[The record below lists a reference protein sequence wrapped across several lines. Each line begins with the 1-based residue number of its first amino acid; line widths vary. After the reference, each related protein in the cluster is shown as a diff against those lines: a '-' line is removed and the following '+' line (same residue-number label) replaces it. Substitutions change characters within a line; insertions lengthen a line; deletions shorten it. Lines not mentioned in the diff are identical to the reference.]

1 MQEAPMRS
9 LRTSGVALVFTSA
22 TTLLLTG
29 CEAPLNL
36 EAVRSIENQPTKRT
50 DFYQAMASN
59 RNTIVVAG
67 NDGALLSSSDQGKSW
82 KRQPEITGS
91 SFLSITSCPDQSF
104 IALSFDNTVWHGDA
118 SAKNW
123 VKHALPSQEQ
133 MMTVACSPDGKW
145 LTAGSFTTFQHSA
158 DQGESWNEA
167 SLYEDAIINNLQ
179 FINQDQAIATGEYG
193 LVLKSEDGGEN
204 WDIAGYAPDEFYVHT
219 SYFEDADNGWIGGLN
234 GFIYQTN
241 DGGQNWE
248 QMSTATNAPIFG
260 FIAGDTSLYALADN
274 ATVLQLQQDIW
285 NKISESEQPL
295 YLRAGLALPD
305 QRLLVAGGRGLLFD
319 IKPQTALAAST
330 D

>member
-1 MQEAPMRS
+1 MQEAPIRA
-9 LRTSGVALVFTSA
+9 LRASAVALVFASA
-22 TTLLLTG
+22 TPLLLTG

-36 EAVRSIENQPTKRT
+36 EAVRSIENQPTNRT

-59 RNTIVVAG
+59 RDTIVVAG
-67 NDGALLSSSDQGKSW
+67 NDGVLLTSSDQGKSW
-82 KRQPEITGS
+82 KRHPEITAN

-104 IALSFDNTVWHGDA
+104 IALSFDNNLWHGDA
-118 SAKNW
+118 SAQNW
-123 VKHALPSQEQ
+123 VKNALPSQEQ

-204 WDIAGYAPDEFYVHT
+204 WDIAGNAPDEFYIHT
-219 SYFEDADNGWIGGLN
+219 SYFKDADNGWIGGLN

-274 ATVLQLQQDIW
+274 ATVLQLQQDTW

>member
-1 MQEAPMRS
+1 MQEAPMRA
-9 LRTSGVALVFTSA
+9 LRASGVALVFASA
-22 TTLLLTG
+22 APLLLTG

-59 RNTIVVAG
+59 RDTIVVAG
-67 NDGALLSSSDQGKSW
+67 NDGVLLSSSDHGTTWNRHS
-82 KRQPEITGS
+82 EITGK
-91 SFLSITSCPDQSF
+91 SFLSVTSCPDQSF
-104 IALSFDNTVWHGDA
+104 IALTFDNNLWHGDA

-123 VKHALPSQEQ
+123 VKHSLPSQEQ
-133 MMTVACSPDGKW
+133 MMTVACSPDGDW
-145 LTAGSFTTFQHSA
+145 VTAGSFTTVQHSA
-158 DQGESWNEA
+158 DQGESWSEA

-219 SYFEDADNGWIGGLN
+219 SYFKDADNGWIGGLN

-274 ATVLQLQQDIW
+274 ATVLQLQQDTW

>member
-1 MQEAPMRS
+1 
-9 LRTSGVALVFTSA
+9 
-22 TTLLLTG
+22 
-29 CEAPLNL
+29 
-36 EAVRSIENQPTKRT
+36 
-50 DFYQAMASN
+50 
-59 RNTIVVAG
+59 
-67 NDGALLSSSDQGKSW
+67 
-82 KRQPEITGS
+82 
-91 SFLSITSCPDQSF
+91 
-104 IALSFDNTVWHGDA
+104 
-118 SAKNW
+118 
-123 VKHALPSQEQ
+123 

-145 LTAGSFTTFQHSA
+145 VTAGSFTTFQHSA

-219 SYFEDADNGWIGGLN
+219 SYFEDADNGWIGGLS

-274 ATVLQLQQDIW
+274 ATVLQLQQDTW

-305 QRLLVAGGRGLLFD
+305 QRLLIAGGRGLLFD

>member
-1 MQEAPMRS
+1 
-9 LRTSGVALVFTSA
+9 
-22 TTLLLTG
+22 
-29 CEAPLNL
+29 
-36 EAVRSIENQPTKRT
+36 
-50 DFYQAMASN
+50 
-59 RNTIVVAG
+59 
-67 NDGALLSSSDQGKSW
+67 
-82 KRQPEITGS
+82 
-91 SFLSITSCPDQSF
+91 
-104 IALSFDNTVWHGDA
+104 
-118 SAKNW
+118 
-123 VKHALPSQEQ
+123 
-133 MMTVACSPDGKW
+133 MTVACSPSGNW
-145 LTAGSFTTFQHSA
+145 VTAGSFTTVQLST
-158 DQGESWNEA
+158 DQGESWSES

-179 FINQDQAIATGEYG
+179 FVNQNQAIATGEYG
-193 LVLKSEDGGEN
+193 LVLKSDDGGEN
-204 WDIAGYAPDEFYVHT
+204 WGIAGYAPDEFYIHT
-219 SYFEDADNGWIGGLN
+219 SYFKDNENGWIGGLN

-274 ATVLQLQQDIW
+274 ATVLQLQQDTW

>member
-9 LRTSGVALVFTSA
+9 LRASGAALVFTSA

-67 NDGALLSSSDQGKSW
+67 NDGVLLSSSDQGKSW
-82 KRQPEITGS
+82 ERHPEITGN

-104 IALSFDNTVWHGDA
+104 IALSFDNNLWHGDA
-118 SAKNW
+118 SAQNW
-123 VKHALPSQEQ
+123 VKNALPSQEQ

-145 LTAGSFTTFQHSA
+145 VTAGSFTTVQHSA
-158 DQGESWNEA
+158 DQGESWSEA

-204 WDIAGYAPDEFYVHT
+204 WDIAGNAPDEFYIHT
-219 SYFEDADNGWIGGLN
+219 SYFKDADNGWIGGLN

-274 ATVLQLQQDIW
+274 ATVLQLQQDTW